1 MGRQARGVKA
11 LKLKEADE
19 VVSLTVVGEDALVL
33 TVSETGFGRISPADN
48 YRLQSRGGKGITNY
62 HTEKYGDVAAVKT
75 IDLSE
80 DIIMVNA
87 DGVIIRIA
95 AESVRVC
102 ARPSKGVTVMRIKE
116 GNKVVAVVSAPHEDS
131 AEVITEVPDTSDA
144 DTSEAEAETEE

>member
-1 MGRQARGVKA
+1 MNELNNSVKEFETVKIARIN
-11 LKLKEADE
+11 
-19 VVSLTVVGEDALVL
+19 
-33 TVSETGFGRISPADN
+33 ETE
-48 YRLQSRGGKGITNY
+48 T
-62 HTEKYGDVAAVKT
+62 T
-75 IDLSE
+75 INLDE

-116 GNKVVAVVSAPHEDS
+116 GNKVVAVVSAPHEES

-144 DTSEAEAETEE
+144 DNAEPEVEETTEE